1 MDQFNTIFKRM
12 QNHSTLC
19 KLMQN
24 LAKLV
29 KSTRKVQG
37 EYKKKLWEN
46 TWEKKKSNGNI
57 PG

>member
-1 MDQFNTIFKRM
+1 
-12 QNHSTLC
+12 
-19 KLMQN
+19 MQN